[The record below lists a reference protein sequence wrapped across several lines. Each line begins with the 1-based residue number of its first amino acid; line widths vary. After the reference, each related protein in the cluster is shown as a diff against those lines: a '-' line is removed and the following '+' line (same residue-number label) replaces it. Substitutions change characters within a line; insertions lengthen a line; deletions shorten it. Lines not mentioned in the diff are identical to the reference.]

1 MSGASSV
8 SLYRSPTISC
18 SMYGRTSPFI
28 TFLVSIKDVLHFLRT
43 SVVGST
49 ILSTIYSIKVAPYN
63 DPYVKIAEEA
73 VGAIA
78 DLLIFGAFLVDIIP
92 ILKYVPEWFPGA
104 RFQRKAAVM
113 RKHEVIMRNTT
124 FAATEELMVC
134 DSLSFL
140 EILLDKYVYIYFFQA
155 SGDYDPSLVTETLR
169 DMQHSDIPNQ
179 DINLLKDVAT
189 QAYVG

>member
-1 MSGASSV
+1 MFTKHFNPSN
-8 SLYRSPTISC
+8 RSINQPREIIYVRRFLGQLIQKPSDFLQHA
-18 SMYGRTSPFI
+18 RTYVP
-28 TFLVSIKDVLHFLRT
+28 FLVTSKDVLQFIRT
-43 SVVGST
+43 SAVGST
-49 ILSTIYSIKVAPYN
+49 ILSMTYSIKVVPYN

-73 VGAIA
+73 IGAIA

-134 DSLSFL
+134 DSSPFL
-140 EILLDKYVYIYFFQA
+140 EFLLDTFPGQRWLWA
-155 SGDYDPSLVTETLR
+155 LVSHR
-169 DMQHSDIPNQ
+169 SI
-179 DINLLKDVAT
+179 KRYAT
-189 QAYVG
+189 FRQP